1 MQVSRKHAVTV
12 CSGLIFDHNEPQPLP
27 ITCLNLERCIGEAYE
42 ESVVRGY
49 EFHQLPPKAQ
59 GRKRKGRR
67 ERSSAVENASPNER
81 Q

>member
-1 MQVSRKHAVTV
+1 MGPSSPRSSADGPKLTAQLK
-12 CSGLIFDHNEPQPLP
+12 
-27 ITCLNLERCIGEAYE
+27 EAYE

>member
-1 MQVSRKHAVTV
+1 MGAGGSSLQTNPLECDSKVPTLLQVSRKHAVTV

-49 EFHQLPPKAQ
+49 ELRALLLVAK
-59 GRKRKGRR
+59 
-67 ERSSAVENASPNER
+67 
-81 Q
+81 

>member
-1 MQVSRKHAVTV
+1 M
-12 CSGLIFDHNEPQPLP
+12 P

-59 GRKRKGRR
+59 GRKRKGRWK
-67 ERSSAVENASPNER
+67 RSSAVENASPCLREHLSVFSQTTQIPSSR
-81 Q
+81 